1 MKTFVAFI
9 WDKVSELVELFCCR
23 RIELTVDPSRRQM
36 QLMHDPDIIVRAMP
50 NWQPAPDTP
59 NVKGRAA
66 PYNSKTKALPDN
78 QGGTTIYNH

>member
-1 MKTFVAFI
+1 
-9 WDKVSELVELFCCR
+9 
-23 RIELTVDPSRRQM
+23 M